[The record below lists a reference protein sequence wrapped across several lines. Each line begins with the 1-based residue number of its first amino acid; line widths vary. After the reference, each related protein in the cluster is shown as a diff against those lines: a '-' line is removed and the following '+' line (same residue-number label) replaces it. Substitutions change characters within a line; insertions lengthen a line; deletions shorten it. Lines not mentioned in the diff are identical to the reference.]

1 MGAEGGRSPAATRKS
16 PGPCPSHRGPDLP
29 TVSPAASRKKRFL
42 CSLGMLGGCSAAATL
57 SGWNWRCLPGSPSP
71 VLRGPPDRPQPT
83 LPSPH
88 LPLQLHCPRFGL
100 SALWLM
106 LEAPGGPGP
115 PLSHPR
121 SISHVEGR
129 WEVARQGVWAGAV
142 GRLPW
147 SFQSLA
153 TYYSHLWRSPGTRG
167 RSPGHQGQWIPR
179 EPGAVGP
186 PGTKGS
192 GSLGTRG
199 RGMKFCMQEVC

>member
-1 MGAEGGRSPAATRKS
+1 M
-16 PGPCPSHRGPDLP
+16 
-29 TVSPAASRKKRFL
+29 SPAASRKKRFL

-71 VLRGPPDRPQPT
+71 VLRGPPDRPQPS

-88 LPLQLHCPRFGL
+88 LPLQLHRPRFGS

-179 EPGAVGP
+179 HQGQGDEVLHAGGM
-186 PGTKGS
+186 
-192 GSLGTRG
+192 LGTAPGKRHVGQRG
-199 RGMKFCMQEVC
+199 RKEERASGRAGGPCGPAMPGGLLTGLCS